1 MVKTIKRRGRPLQ
14 DPGRAKDQAVLL
26 RMEIKEKQGFREA
39 ADIAGITLSAWIRE
53 RLRTAAKQELER
65 EGREVPFLKQK

>member
-1 MVKTIKRRGRPLQ
+1 
-14 DPGRAKDQAVLL
+14 
-26 RMEIKEKQGFREA
+26 MEIKEKQGFREA